1 MIIFVNL
8 KEMVEGEDNFAF
20 YDSTSSKIVTLAG
33 ENVWD
38 RLEHFESD
46 YKSHYQET
54 TPKLSARPLERFTG
68 KIPKDYFREEKKTA
82 SSRTVVHTIKT
93 GENIENN

>member
-20 YDSTSSKIVTLAG
+20 HDSTSHKMVTLAG

-46 YKSHYQET
+46 HKAHYQKVF
-54 TPKLSARPLERFTG
+54 PIRPLERFTS
-68 KIPKDYFREEKKTA
+68 KIPKDYFREEKESA
-82 SSRTVVHTIKT
+82 SF
-93 GENIENN
+93 